1 MLSFSESG
9 NKTWNGEPIEA
20 DNCRFDVTED
30 GNIDLQSL
38 FSAPENGGYVMAVE
52 DNPFFKEAPVQFKE
66 GSEEL
71 AFARDVQKDISD
83 SDFESLADKI
93 YFPMNILSPEGSL
106 MILMDRNEFLT
117 CINTADPETIAELQ
131 RFVSDD
137 PLEEYGHSEFG
148 ETFGSHRI
156 AFVEYE
162 GAKKITCISFG
173 GQLYEYEG

>member
-1 MLSFSESG
+1 MLSYCSFIRVLLYVTFSTMHTQ
-9 NKTWNGEPIEA
+9 N
-20 DNCRFDVTED
+20 R
-30 GNIDLQSL
+30 
-38 FSAPENGGYVMAVE
+38 
-52 DNPFFKEAPVQFKE
+52 
-66 GSEEL
+66 
-71 AFARDVQKDISD
+71 
-83 SDFESLADKI
+83 
-93 YFPMNILSPEGSL
+93 EGSL

-117 CINTADPETIAELQ
+117 CINTADPETVEELQ

-173 GQLYEYEG
+173 GRLYEYMG